1 MRQNKKFDP
10 GPRAF
15 EALPNEP
22 DDRPVYLVAIDD
34 TDDLYSQGT
43 GFHARQLGRLAQEEG
58 VARLL
63 DITRH
68 QLLFDPRIP
77 YTSHNSSLCL
87 RLKMDD
93 AKASRLV
100 ELCRTY
106 LLNESAAASDA
117 GLCVARW
124 DAVTPEI
131 EEFGRSAKTDI
142 LTLDMACA
150 FKERGPIH
158 FEGLTGDHGGMIG
171 SLAAV
176 GLRHSGRDGRIAWR
190 PGVRETTGIVTA
202 GELLATT
209 GIDRI
214 QHVDTGALI
223 NMADRIDV
231 RPWPRAV
238 LIDGEAVLLVQKAGS
253 YHDHFNW
260 QLAAKSILQAY

>member
-1 MRQNKKFDP
+1 MRQNKTFDL
-10 GPRAF
+10 GPRALD
-15 EALPNEP
+15 ALPNVS

-43 GFHARQLGRLAQEEG
+43 GYHARQLGKRVQEEG

-87 RLKMDD
+87 RIKMDH
-93 AKASRLV
+93 AKAAQLA
-100 ELCRTY
+100 ELCRAY

-117 GLCVARW
+117 GLCIMRW
-124 DAVTPEI
+124 DDVTPEI

-142 LTLDMACA
+142 LTLDMARA
-150 FKERGPIH
+150 FKDKGPVH

-176 GLRHSGRDGRIAWR
+176 GLRHWGRDGRIAWR

-202 GELLATT
+202 AELLATT

-214 QHVDTGALI
+214 QHADTGALI
-223 NMADRIDV
+223 DASDRIDV

-260 QLAAKSILQAY
+260 QLAAKSILQTY